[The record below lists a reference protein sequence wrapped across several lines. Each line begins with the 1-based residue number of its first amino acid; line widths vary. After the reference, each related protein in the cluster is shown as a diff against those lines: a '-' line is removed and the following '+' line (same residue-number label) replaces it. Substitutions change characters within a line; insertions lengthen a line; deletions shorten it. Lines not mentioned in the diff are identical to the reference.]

1 MVQFQHGVCCLPA
14 DVFHS
19 ILAHSVLPRSIM
31 CGLFDPPDATKDP
44 YMGFI
49 ANEIISI
56 SEDEADVETMA
67 STMKL
72 SSDPYIDA
80 ACCADAQGHEVA
92 DAQGHEVAD
101 AQGQEVADAQRNELE
116 ELGRSWRGL
125 SRHWQRK
132 YYKAINA
139 NRVLHQ
145 TVMRLRDQLRKIRKK
160 YPKQPAQPPPAHLIA
175 KGKATMPRLPDPSNA
190 FAPRILPPTVTLQR
204 RLHPAAKCSQFGNIP
219 IGASPRQIAKLAPPT
234 SVEPA

>member
-1 MVQFQHGVCCLPA
+1 
-14 DVFHS
+14 
-19 ILAHSVLPRSIM
+19 M
-31 CGLFDPPDATKDP
+31 CGLFDPPDATEDP

-49 ANEIISI
+49 ANEIVSI
-56 SEDEADVETMA
+56 SDDEADVETMA
-67 STMKL
+67 GTMKL

-80 ACCADAQGHEVA
+80 VCCA

-101 AQGQEVADAQRNELE
+101 AQGQEVADTRGDELE

-132 YYKAINA
+132 YWKAINA
-139 NRVLHQ
+139 NRVLQ
-145 TVMRLRDQLRKIRKK
+145 KTIIRLRDQLRKK
-160 YPKQPAQPPPAHLIA
+160 YPKQPAQPPPDHLIA

-190 FAPRILPPTVTLQR
+190 FVPRILHPTATLQR
-204 RLHPAAKCSQFGNIP
+204 RLHPTAKCSQFEKNP

>member
-49 ANEIISI
+49 ANEIISV

-92 DAQGHEVAD
+92 DAQGLEVAD
-101 AQGQEVADAQRNELE
+101 AQVNEFE

-139 NRVLHQ
+139 NRVRQ
-145 TVMRLRDQLRKIRKK
+145 NTIMRLRDQLRKIRKK

-190 FAPRILPPTVTLQR
+190 FAPRILHPTVSLQG
-204 RLHPAAKCSQFGNIP
+204 RLHPAAKCSQFGKIP
-219 IGASPRQIAKLAPPT
+219 IGASLRQIAKLAPPP

>member
-92 DAQGHEVAD
+92 DAQGLEVAD
-101 AQGQEVADAQRNELE
+101 AQVNEFE

-175 KGKATMPRLPDPSNA
+175 KGKATMPRLQDPYNA
-190 FAPRILPPTVTLQR
+190 FAPRPTAPKQR
-204 RLHPAAKCSQFGNIP
+204 RSHPYA
-219 IGASPRQIAKLAPPT
+219 
-234 SVEPA
+234 

>member
-1 MVQFQHGVCCLPA
+1 
-14 DVFHS
+14 
-19 ILAHSVLPRSIM
+19 M

-49 ANEIISI
+49 ANEIISV

-92 DAQGHEVAD
+92 DAQGLEVAD
-101 AQGQEVADAQRNELE
+101 AQVNEFE

-139 NRVLHQ
+139 NRVRQ
-145 TVMRLRDQLRKIRKK
+145 NTIMRLRDQLRKIRNK

-190 FAPRILPPTVTLQR
+190 FAPRILHPTVSLQG
-204 RLHPAAKCSQFGNIP
+204 RLHPAAKCSQFGKIP
-219 IGASPRQIAKLAPPT
+219 IGASLRQIAKLAPPP